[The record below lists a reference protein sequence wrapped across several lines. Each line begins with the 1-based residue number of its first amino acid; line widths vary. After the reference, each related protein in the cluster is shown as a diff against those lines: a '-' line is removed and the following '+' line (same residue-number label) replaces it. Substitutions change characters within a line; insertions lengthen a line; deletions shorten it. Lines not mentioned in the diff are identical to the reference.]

1 MGRQHDAG
9 HETHFRRIESS
20 STVEDGKRIKS
31 TARMGGIFSK
41 INEKEKRKM
50 RVRALL
56 LVLTGVLAL
65 PVAAQRQGPLPPQ
78 HSSSAAPSGEPE
90 KPAQAGAAPQ
100 ESSSHISNEQPSV
113 PVQEIIQKFAEHEG
127 DFRRERDNFT
137 YTQIFVFQELDE
149 DGQADGE
156 YRLTSDILFTP
167 AGKRYEKVVEAPSPS
182 LKRIS
187 MSQQDFDDIE
197 KVWPLVLTQD
207 ELPKYDVKYVGKELI
222 DEVGTYVFDI
232 TPMKMEKGQRYFQG
246 RVWVDDK
253 DLQIVK
259 THGKATGLLKKKEDQ
274 AFPVFETF
282 RENIEGHYWFPTY
295 TRADDYLHF
304 KNSPAVH
311 IRLSVR
317 YQNYKRFGSTVK
329 IGKATQV
336 DPEKPP
342 K

>member
-1 MGRQHDAG
+1 M
-9 HETHFRRIESS
+9 S
-20 STVEDGKRIKS
+20 
-31 TARMGGIFSK
+31 GIFPQTD
-41 INEKEKRKM
+41 EKEQRKM
-50 RVRALL
+50 RVAALF
-56 LVLTGVLAL
+56 VIITSALAL
-65 PVAAQRQGPLPPQ
+65 SMTAQELEPLRPPHSNGVGASVAPA
-78 HSSSAAPSGEPE
+78 E
-90 KPAQAGAAPQ
+90 PAQASTGPQ
-100 ESSSHISNEQPSV
+100 EASSHISNEQPPV
-113 PVQEIIQKFAEHEG
+113 PVQEIIQKFAQHEG
-127 DFRRERDNFT
+127 EFRRERENFT

-167 AGKRYEKVVEAPSPS
+167 AGKRYEKVVEAPSPN
-182 LKRIS
+182 LKRIL
-187 MSQQDFDDIE
+187 MTQQDFDDIE

-207 ELPKYDVKYVGKELI
+207 ELIKYDVKYVGKEQI

-232 TPMKMEKGQRYFQG
+232 APLKMEKGQRYFQG
-246 RVWVDDK
+246 RVWVEDK

-259 THGKATGLLKKKEDQ
+259 THGKATGALKKREDQ
-274 AFPVFETF
+274 AFPTFETF

-304 KNSPAVH
+304 KNSAAVH

>member
-1 MGRQHDAG
+1 MKTG
-9 HETHFRRIESS
+9 
-20 STVEDGKRIKS
+20 
-31 TARMGGIFSK
+31 
-41 INEKEKRKM
+41 
-50 RVRALL
+50 ALF
-56 LVLTGVLAL
+56 LVLTGALAL
-65 PVAAQRQGPLPPQ
+65 PMLAQQQGPMAPPQ
-78 HSSSAAPSGEPE
+78 LAVSTANALVDPP
-90 KPAQAGAAPQ
+90 KTNTPQ
-100 ESSSHISNEQPSV
+100 QETSSHISNEQPSV
-113 PVQEIIQKFAEHEG
+113 PVQEIIQKFAQHEG
-127 DFRRERDNFT
+127 EFRRERDNFT
-137 YTQIFVFQELDE
+137 YTQIFVFQELDD
-149 DGQADGE
+149 DGQPDGE
-156 YRLTSDILFTP
+156 YRMTSDILFTP

-182 LKRIS
+182 LKRIM

-207 ELPKYDVKYVGKELI
+207 ELPKYDVKYVGKEQI

-232 TPMKMEKGQRYFQG
+232 APLKLEKGQRYFQG

-274 AFPVFETF
+274 AFPTFETF

-304 KNSPAVH
+304 KTGQAVH

-329 IGKATQV
+329 IGKGTQV
-336 DPEKPP
+336 DPDKP
-342 K
+342 

>member
-1 MGRQHDAG
+1 MNGV
-9 HETHFRRIESS
+9 SS
-20 STVEDGKRIKS
+20 QI
-31 TARMGGIFSK
+31 A
-41 INEKEKRKM
+41 EKERMQM
-50 RVRALL
+50 RVRTLF
-56 LVLTGVLAL
+56 LVACSVLAL
-65 PVAAQRQGPLPPQ
+65 PMIAQQQGPLTPPPGTVAP
-78 HSSSAAPSGEPE
+78 SSAPAAETP
-90 KPAQAGAAPQ
+90 KPNAAQQ
-100 ESSSHISNEQPSV
+100 ETSSHISNEQPAV
-113 PVQEIIQKFAEHEG
+113 PVQEIIQKFAQHEG
-127 DFRRERDNFT
+127 EFRRERDNFT
-137 YTQIFVFQELDE
+137 YTQIFVFQELDD
-149 DGQADGE
+149 DGQPDGE

-167 AGKRYEKVVEAPSPS
+167 AGKRYEKVLEAPSPS

-197 KVWPLVLTQD
+197 KVWPLVLTQE
-207 ELPKYDVKYVGKELI
+207 ELPKYNVKYVGREQI
-222 DEVGTYVFDI
+222 DEVNTYVFDI
-232 TPMKMEKGQRYFQG
+232 APLKMEKGQRYFEG
-246 RVWVDDK
+246 RVWVEDK

-304 KNSPAVH
+304 KTGQAVH

-317 YQNYKRFGSTVK
+317 YQNYKRFGSTIK